1 MHSVPNS
8 IVLLYSAQTF
18 PLMICNFLKMKVK
31 IKTPK
36 EEGALKMH
44 LSAKI
49 AQT

>member
-1 MHSVPNS
+1 MHPVPNS
-8 IVLLYSAQTF
+8 MLLHSAQTF
-18 PLMICNFLKMKVK
+18 PFTICNFLKVKVK

>member
-1 MHSVPNS
+1 M
-8 IVLLYSAQTF
+8 LLYSMWTF
-18 PLMICNFLKMKVK
+18 TFTICDFLKTKVK

>member
-1 MHSVPNS
+1 MYPVPNS
-8 IVLLYSAQTF
+8 MLLHSTETF
-18 PLMICNFLKMKVK
+18 PFTIFYFLKVKVK